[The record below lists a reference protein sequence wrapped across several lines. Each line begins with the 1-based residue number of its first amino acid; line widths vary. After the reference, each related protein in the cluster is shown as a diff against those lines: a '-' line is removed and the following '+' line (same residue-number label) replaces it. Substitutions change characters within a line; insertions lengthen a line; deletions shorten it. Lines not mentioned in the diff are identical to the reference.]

1 MSQNNVL
8 VRENNSNYSSN
19 IPGSFW
25 NRFANVLTFEEINK
39 ISCKVLI
46 KTKDI
51 VQSLSF
57 ELVYADTDSAFLKK
71 NGASIDEYENV
82 KETLAKEIGLPISVE
97 HHCKF
102 LVLLPNTDDI

>member
-1 MSQNNVL
+1 MKDFVTY
-8 VRENNSNYSSN
+8 NYYDC
-19 IPGSFW
+19 
-25 NRFANVLTFEEINK
+25 V
-39 ISCKVLI
+39 V
-46 KTKDI
+46 TKDI